1 MTGLH
6 SFQNF
11 RAELYKLF
19 PSRRDAIMDLLDAI
33 SSYGHR
39 CDSVVKLSQ
48 SKAFRRSY
56 SSITDAITALAKM
69 NDDVW
74 SEAFKLVY
82 QFTKQPIN
90 RFAVDVTSNPRPYA
104 KTLADRVI
112 THSPNPAPGNK
123 PICVGHPYSVIV
135 GLDEG
140 KASDKH
146 WVTPLSAQR
155 VKSTEKG
162 SEVGMRQ
169 LDELIKSLGQSGTLN
184 VSFGDSLYGTNECRK
199 TAAGQKK
206 LGTHFSFTHYAQR
219 IPTATQEE
227 KGRGRKHEY
236 GDKVCLQDE
245 DTFLPFDETT
255 TQTWHR
261 DNGKSYTAT
270 MSCWKNLLLKGTR
283 DFRSSQYPINVIRIE
298 VKDENDKKVFKRPL
312 WLAVLGDRRHEVSS
326 LTSFTCI
333 FSI

>member
-1 MTGLH
+1 M
-6 SFQNF
+6 
-11 RAELYKLF
+11 
-19 PSRRDAIMDLLDAI
+19 
-33 SSYGHR
+33 
-39 CDSVVKLSQ
+39 
-48 SKAFRRSY
+48 
-56 SSITDAITALAKM
+56 
-69 NDDVW
+69 
-74 SEAFKLVY
+74 
-82 QFTKQPIN
+82 
-90 RFAVDVTSNPRPYA
+90 
-104 KTLADRVI
+104 
-112 THSPNPAPGNK
+112 
-123 PICVGHPYSVIV
+123 
-135 GLDEG
+135 
-140 KASDKH
+140 
-146 WVTPLSAQR
+146 SAQR

-199 TAAGQKK
+199 TAAGQKNWVHIFR
-206 LGTHFSFTHYAQR
+206 LR
-219 IPTATQEE
+219 ITRNVFQQPPKKK

-312 WLAVLGDRRHEVSS
+312 WLSVFV
-326 LTSFTCI
+326 
-333 FSI
+333 